1 MNASNTR
8 TAWWVLIFIFTFLSL
23 SNIGG
28 FITLFGRTSLTEKP
42 EEKLRELDLRA
53 RMLIGV
59 PFRSST
65 TKNSPDVD
73 ELVRAL
79 QKLFNTPIEGE
90 ARRRLAVLEYEFKH
104 GDPLEMLRPL
114 PNAKDSL
121 SGEALRRNAEAW
133 MKLYGEVPPKREEIP
148 VIVKEI
154 RSTPL
159 GWWAKLA
166 ESHAYER
173 AGDVMRSEQLRKEIR
188 SESTTL
194 ALTFGG
200 LLCLLVLAGLVG
212 LIVWIVVLLF
222 KRWRSLP
229 ERPFPDMH
237 PEILDGSLW
246 GVNLFFIIAFAIG
259 LLGLRS
265 DTLFLTELA
274 YLGIAVGVL
283 SYLRSW
289 SRTTGISFK
298 SLGLLPQK
306 PFQEIVSG
314 VLAYCAYLVPLVP
327 IMILLSFLWSV
338 LPEQTNPLTEKAMD
352 ELSMWEK
359 ISIFLQAAVFAP
371 FIEEIVFRGL
381 LFSVLWQRTGRVW
394 LSAFAS
400 GYLFAVIHP
409 QFLGGLVAITLLGTL
424 TALLYAYTRSLL
436 PCMIV
441 HALNNGAVTLFVF
454 LYGFDKGL

>member
-1 MNASNTR
+1 M
-8 TAWWVLIFIFTFLSL
+8 
-23 SNIGG
+23 
-28 FITLFGRTSLTEKP
+28 EKP
-42 EEKLRELDLRA
+42 EEKLNEIDWRS
-53 RMLIGV
+53 RMLIGS
-59 PFRSST
+59 PLSLP
-65 TKNSPDVD
+65 TKKQSEEIKEHVG
-73 ELVRAL
+73 AL
-79 QKLFNTPIEGE
+79 RKLFNTPVEGA
-90 ARRRLAVLEYEFKH
+90 ARRRLAVLEYEFKQ
-104 GDPLEMLRPL
+104 GDPLETLRPL
-114 PNAKDSL
+114 VNAQDVL
-121 SGEALRRNAEAW
+121 SGEALKRNAEAW
-133 MKLYGEVPPKREEIP
+133 MKLYGETQLQPEELPEI
-148 VIVKEI
+148 INEI

-166 ESHAYER
+166 ETHACER

-327 IMILLSFLWSV
+327 IMILLSFLWSA
-338 LPEQTNPLTEKAMD
+338 LPEQTNPLTEKAMA

-424 TALLYAYTRSLL
+424 LALLYAYTRSVL
-436 PCMIV
+436 PCIVV
-441 HALNNGAVTLFVF
+441 HALNNGAITLFVF
-454 LYGFDKGL
+454 LYGSDKGL